1 MVRQFVTFHIYFSTK
16 HVPKIVRSPTVVEV
30 PLLIYIFHF
39 QVPKQDK
46 VLMPPFN
53 CTLNPP
59 FFNSSSTILY
69 KTQKKLLYPVNVG
82 RNIARDASMT
92 HFILASDIEL
102 YPNPGLVRKFLEM
115 IARNDAP
122 LRRKNPR

>member
-1 MVRQFVTFHIYFSTK
+1 MLKWI
-16 HVPKIVRSPTVVEV
+16 I
-30 PLLIYIFHF
+30 LL

-46 VLMPPFN
+46 VLIPPYN

-59 FFNSSSTILY
+59 YFNISASQLY
-69 KTQKKLLYPVNVG
+69 KSQKKLLYPVNVG

-122 LRRKNPR
+122 LKRKSPRFVNRSTE

>member
-1 MVRQFVTFHIYFSTK
+1 LAYFQL
-16 HVPKIVRSPTVVEV
+16 V
-30 PLLIYIFHF
+30 F

-46 VLMPPFN
+46 VLIPPYN
-53 CTLNPP
+53 CSQNPP
-59 FFNSSSTILY
+59 YYNASSITLY

-82 RNIARDASMT
+82 RNVARDAAMT
-92 HFILASDIEL
+92 HFLLASDIEL

-122 LRRKNPR
+122 LRRKNPRFVKY